1 MVPMTDKPPG
11 KRVSFARIGPGRP
24 RNLPAMPVSEAEI
37 ARVAATGETAAQM
50 ARHHAAR
57 AVAVLLQIA
66 EGGLNE
72 TARVTAARA
81 LAAMGDEAAKADQL
95 EKKKNEPNWLD
106 DILNDK
112 NYPPDA

>member
-1 MVPMTDKPPG
+1 MVPKPDKPAR

-24 RNLPAMPVSEAEI
+24 ANRPATPVSEAEI
-37 ARVAATGETAAQM
+37 ERVAATGATAGEM

-66 EGGLNE
+66 EGGVNE

-81 LAAMGDEAAKADQL
+81 LAAMGDEAAKLAPAKRAMT
-95 EKKKNEPNWLD
+95 ENEANWAEL
-106 DILNDK
+106 LGEPTN
-112 NYPPDA
+112 